1 MSPKPNF
8 KGFIVFLSAVYPS
21 DYPSDTEQ
29 RPQALAEQVSSQQ

>member
-8 KGFIVFLSAVYPS
+8 KGFDVFLSAV
-21 DYPSDTEQ
+21 YPSDTEQ